1 MTKHIV
7 SQEVVD
13 RIVAAVRKG
22 ATVAQITGTSPET
35 LEQLYALAHNLY
47 GSQSFADAETLF
59 RALCLYNPHEPK
71 YWMGLGG
78 SRQAQGRFEGASDA
92 YQMAALTTG
101 LSDPEPLFFAARCLL
116 KMNKKAE
123 AVEGLEGLLGNFHGS
138 PLEACEPH
146 ARGRSPRRGREN
158 RPPLGPSDA

>member
-59 RALCLYNPHEPK
+59 RALCLYNPH
-71 YWMGLGG
+71 
-78 SRQAQGRFEGASDA
+78 
-92 YQMAALTTG
+92 
-101 LSDPEPLFFAARCLL
+101 
-116 KMNKKAE
+116 
-123 AVEGLEGLLGNFHGS
+123 
-138 PLEACEPH
+138 
-146 ARGRSPRRGREN
+146 
-158 RPPLGPSDA
+158 

>member
-1 MTKHIV
+1 MTKYIV

-78 SRQAQGRFEGASDA
+78 SRQALARFEGASDA

-116 KMNKKAE
+116 KMNKKVE
-123 AVEGLEGLLGNFHGS
+123 AVEGLEGLLGIGDKAN
-138 PLEACEPH
+138 PRH
-146 ARGRSPRRGREN
+146 ADVHRKAESLLALLKGGKDE
-158 RPPLGPSDA
+158 